1 MRGKAEKKNY
11 ALSSWILLNSREE
24 KKITVREIRNFV
36 GRRMMVVA
44 LMGPGTGQTTLP
56 GKGGWDNVM

>member
-1 MRGKAEKKNY
+1 MRGKAEKKYY

-36 GRRMMVVA
+36 GRGMMVVA
-44 LMGPGTGQTTLP
+44 LMGPGTGQTT
-56 GKGGWDNVM
+56 